1 MTPPTNNNNRLP
13 HQNTILPLLFLLLT
27 TALTVTNAQC
37 PNNCDP
43 CIGRTVNYI
52 QCPTTNCAQF
62 VQCIDGVTSQ
72 TFSCA
77 AGLMFD
83 IGTSS
88 CGWIDPTIQGKLLC
102 TIGIFIR
109 YVGRFVCWHLIF
121 FGVGGGIVF
130 L

>member
-1 MTPPTNNNNRLP
+1 MTPPTNNNMRLP
-13 HQNTILPLLFLLLT
+13 HQTTILFLLST

-77 AGLMFD
+77 AGLLFD

-88 CGWIDPTIQGKLLC
+88 CGWIDPTIQGKL
-102 TIGIFIR
+102 
-109 YVGRFVCWHLIF
+109 YYAQ
-121 FGVGGGIVF
+121 
-130 L
+130 

>member
-1 MTPPTNNNNRLP
+1 MTPPTNNIRLP
-13 HQNTILPLLFLLLT
+13 HQTKILSLLLLT
-27 TALTVTNAQC
+27 TTTLTVTNAQC

-52 QCPTTNCAQF
+52 QCPSTNCAQF

-88 CGWIDPTIQGKLLC
+88 CGWIDPTIQGKLYYAQYIYL
-102 TIGIFIR
+102 
-109 YVGRFVCWHLIF
+109 
-121 FGVGGGIVF
+121 
-130 L
+130 